1 MLVHLG
7 NEKDFDSIIKDN
19 KKVLVDFFA
28 NWCGP
33 CKMLSPLLEEISNEE
48 DVVIV
53 KVDVDE
59 FGDIASKFDVFSIPT
74 LVLFKEGKQAD
85 KKVGYLPKDALLDF
99 IK

>member
-7 NEKDFDSIIKDN
+7 NEKDFDRVIKGN

-33 CKMLSPLLEEISNEE
+33 CKMLSPILEEVSNEE
-48 DVVIV
+48 DIVIV

>member
-33 CKMLSPLLEEISNEE
+33 CKMLSPILEEVSNEE
-48 DVVIV
+48 DIVVV

-59 FGDIASKFDVFSIPT
+59 FGDIASRFDVFSIPT

>member
-7 NEKDFDSIIKDN
+7 NEKDFDTIIKDN

-33 CKMLSPLLEEISNEE
+33 CKMLSPILEEIANEE
-48 DVVIV
+48 DIVIV

-59 FGDIASKFDVFSIPT
+59 FSDIASRFDVFSIPT

>member
-7 NEKDFDSIIKDN
+7 NEKDFDRVIKDN

-33 CKMLSPLLEEISNEE
+33 CKMLSPILEEISNEE
-48 DVVIV
+48 DIVVV

-59 FGDIASKFDVFSIPT
+59 FSDIASRFDVFSIPT
-74 LVLFKEGKQAD
+74 LVLFKEGKQVD

>member
-7 NEKDFDSIIKDN
+7 NEKDFDRVIKDN

-33 CKMLSPLLEEISNEE
+33 CKMLSPILEEVSNEE
-48 DVVIV
+48 DIVVV

-59 FGDIASKFDVFSIPT
+59 FGDIASRFDVFSIPT

>member
-7 NEKDFDSIIKDN
+7 NEKDFDRVIKDN

-33 CKMLSPLLEEISNEE
+33 CKMLSPILEEISNEE
-48 DVVIV
+48 DIVVV

-59 FGDIASKFDVFSIPT
+59 FGDIASRFDVFSIPT
-74 LVLFKEGKQAD
+74 LVLFKEGKQVD